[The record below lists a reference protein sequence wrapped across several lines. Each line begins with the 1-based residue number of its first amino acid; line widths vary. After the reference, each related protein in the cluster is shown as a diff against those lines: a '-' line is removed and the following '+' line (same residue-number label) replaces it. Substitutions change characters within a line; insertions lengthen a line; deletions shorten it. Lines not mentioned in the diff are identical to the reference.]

1 MLKINTV
8 TIEGPD
14 LSGKSTLY
22 EALHEVTNFR
32 WNIQDRS
39 EFSMLCYAIL
49 YGRSDQ
55 SDGEYVL
62 YWMAF
67 NRRTENNFSL
77 QFAVDKAIALNKPL
91 LILETLWLDYP
102 NASARFHKFVLD
114 GMKDNERAFR
124 KSPVTYIG
132 YVERDVALRERLL
145 QKLEDI
151 LGKYGSKHSPIS
163 DHKKLATRQP

>member
-1 MLKINTV
+1 MCN
-8 TIEGPD
+8 G
-14 LSGKSTLY
+14 
-22 EALHEVTNFR
+22 
-32 WNIQDRS
+32 RS
-39 EFSMLCYAIL
+39 E
-49 YGRSDQ
+49 Q
-55 SDGEYVL
+55 TDGEYVL

-67 NRRTENNFSL
+67 NRRPENNFSL

-145 QKLEDI
+145 QKLASNACLVVTDAFPCEHMETLIKELNTLTSVSI
-151 LGKYGSKHSPIS
+151 LAVDSNGILPVMVPEKAFTTAY
-163 DHKKLATRQP
+163 